1 MRKEYVPDRFLLVR
15 GAVQSQ
21 TTRVYGYGP
30 VDEIAADI
38 LAPSGVQRRRPQH
51 LDSHATASSAPN

>member
-1 MRKEYVPDRFLLVR
+1 MRKEYVPGRFLLVR

-38 LAPSGVQRRRPQH
+38 LAPSGV
-51 LDSHATASSAPN
+51 